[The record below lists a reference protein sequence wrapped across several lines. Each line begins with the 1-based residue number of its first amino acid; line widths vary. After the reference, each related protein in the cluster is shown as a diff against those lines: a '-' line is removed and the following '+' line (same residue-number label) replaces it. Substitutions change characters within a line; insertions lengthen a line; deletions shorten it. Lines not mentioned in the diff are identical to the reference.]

1 MDSRNT
7 EELNINVKSQ
17 EGTVICFKLKKTTQM
32 KKMIDS
38 YCQRNGY
45 HSKSVRFIYEG
56 ERIKETD
63 TPAALGMEDGDEI
76 DAMIEQHG
84 GGRN

>member
-84 GGRN
+84 GKN